1 MIFIAKVKFYF
12 QSALRSAPPIKP
24 IMIGLNLEIPSG
36 KNGVRLYPKYDKPKS
51 AMANIINIPPIP
63 CSIDFITEGAKK
75 YNKIQENFHIN
86 KLYLIQYLQYF
97 IYEKGKKTKLYYKF
111 LEWK

>member
-1 MIFIAKVKFYF
+1 NNDEIIFIILIKFYF

-51 AMANIINIPPIP
+51 AIANIINIPPIP
-63 CSIDFITEGAKK
+63 CIIDFILYALKK
-75 YNKIQENFHIN
+75 FTKIQE
-86 KLYLIQYLQYF
+86 
-97 IYEKGKKTKLYYKF
+97 KF
-111 LEWK
+111 